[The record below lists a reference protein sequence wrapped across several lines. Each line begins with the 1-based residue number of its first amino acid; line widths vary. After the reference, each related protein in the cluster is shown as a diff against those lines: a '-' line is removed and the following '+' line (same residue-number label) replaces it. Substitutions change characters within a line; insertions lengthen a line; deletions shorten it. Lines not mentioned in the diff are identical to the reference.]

1 MIENDEF
8 LPLVPSEC
16 IKANALE
23 KIHTAMN
30 KQICVLFMKGSPD
43 FPADGYQEKAILMLE
58 SIKLNYSCFDVLKES
73 EVRELLKEHSR
84 WSSFP

>member
-8 LPLVPSEC
+8 LALVPSEC

-30 KQICVLFMKGSPD
+30 QSIVVLFMKGTPEK
-43 FPADGYQEKAILMLE
+43 PYDGYQAKAIEMLE
-58 SIKLNYSCFDVLKES
+58 
-73 EVRELLKEHSR
+73 
-84 WSSFP
+84 